1 MIKEKFDKL
10 TPEHKKILLDIQK
23 SVPLEWVKAVTERVS
38 IAPVSEEI
46 MKRALVDPEVSEET
60 KKEFRM
66 VIDSGFFEKKVDV
79 EVELVA
85 ELIDAYVG
93 KEIIK
98 QVLKGKLPKMKKR
111 TTLEV
116 ALKRFNKLNEQYE
129 QTKNNTK

>member
-46 MKRALVDPEVSEET
+46 MKRALVDPDVDEET
-60 KKEFRM
+60 KSEFRK
-66 VIDSGFFEKKVDV
+66 VIDSGFFEKKIDV
-79 EVELVA
+79 EVKLVA

-116 ALKRFNKLNEQYE
+116 ALKRFNKLLKQYE

>member
-60 KKEFRM
+60 KSEFKR
-66 VIDSGFFEKKVDV
+66 VIDSGFFEKKIDV

-116 ALKRFNKLNEQYE
+116 ALKRFNKLLEQYE

>member
-60 KKEFRM
+60 KSEFKR
-66 VIDSGFFEKKVDV
+66 VIDSGFFEKKIDV

-98 QVLKGKLPKMKKR
+98 QVIKGKLPKMKKR

-116 ALKRFNKLNEQYE
+116 ALKRFNKLLKQYE